1 MKAKKGEWFSL
12 SWDIHD
18 KFDKID
24 YDQLKVA
31 PRFLYAKEN
40 NGFIESKVINEFDHL
55 RLVRIFLTTVF
66 ITNDKGEKLPTHYRP
81 GEFMPGDDTIYDEWL
96 IDYHETNWQSLD
108 QIRSLQLLFQK
119 DIFLEYS
126 SKLIRHDMHSGI
138 NTYIPRGLN
147 SLLRK
152 LPEAVIKEHKLQSSL
167 NLLVEGI
174 KHSQLVYKGIY
185 SFTNLVKKK
194 PQVEKKNCK
203 IGEIILTYLE
213 RTSYKDKVVILGD
226 LGEAEVNETL
236 FCTAIDNF
244 IRNGISYNENKEKIV
259 KIYKRFED
267 ELTIED
273 NGIGLKQHEY
283 DLLCMP
289 YMRDSMKNDQ
299 IKGIGI
305 NIANAILDNHGY
317 RVEIDCLDHGTAIRI
332 IMRDQND

>member
-24 YDQLKVA
+24 YDQLRVA

-152 LPEAVIKEHKLQSSL
+152 LPEDVIKEHKLQSSL

-244 IRNGISYNENKEKIV
+244 IRNGIAYNENKEKIV

-289 YMRDSMKNDQ
+289 YMRDSMKM
-299 IKGIGI
+299 
-305 NIANAILDNHGY
+305 
-317 RVEIDCLDHGTAIRI
+317 IR
-332 IMRDQND
+332 